1 MSAENVASAESAAG
15 AAGGVTRAEPPLRGS
30 VALVTGGG
38 SGIGLG
44 CALRFAADGAHV
56 LIAGRSEDRLRGAV
70 AELEK
75 VAAAGVRV
83 GYAVTDVTDEAQ
95 VEAAVAAAAELGPVR
110 AVLASAGGNST
121 MGPLTR
127 IDTAK
132 WRETVELNL
141 TGTMLVLKHT
151 ARLMAAGGGGS
162 FVAISSIASAV
173 THRWFGAYGVSKAGI
188 DHLVRLAADELGAS
202 GVRVNGILPGL
213 VATDMVG
220 AVTAGGPVLE
230 DYLACTPLERVG
242 RVEDIAALAA
252 FLVGPESTWI
262 TGQNINVD
270 GGHHLRRG
278 PDFRAFLEPVFG
290 ADGLRG
296 IVAEGN

>member
-1 MSAENVASAESAAG
+1 M
-15 AAGGVTRAEPPLRGS
+15 TRADLPLRDT

-44 CALRFAADGAHV
+44 CARRFAADGAHV
-56 LIAGRSEDRLRGAV
+56 LIAGRSEDRLRAAV
-70 AELEK
+70 AELDK
-75 VAAAGVRV
+75 DAAAGVRV
-83 GYAVTDVTDEAQ
+83 AYAVTDVTDEGQ
-95 VEAAVAAAAELGPVR
+95 VEAAVATAAELGSLR
-110 AVLASAGGNST
+110 AVVASAGGNST
-121 MGPLTR
+121 MGPLTS
-127 IDTAK
+127 IDTGK

-151 ARLMAAGGGGS
+151 ARLMAAAGGGS
-162 FVAISSIASAV
+162 FVAISSIASST

-202 GVRVNGILPGL
+202 GVRVNSILPGL
-213 VATDMVG
+213 VATEMVD
-220 AVTAGGPVLE
+220 AVTRGGPVLE
-230 DYLACTPLERVG
+230 DYLACTPLGRVG
-242 RVEDIAALAA
+242 QADDIASLAA

>member
-1 MSAENVASAESAAG
+1 M
-15 AAGGVTRAEPPLRGS
+15 TRAELPLTDS

-44 CALRFAADGAHV
+44 CARRFVTDGAHV
-56 LIAGRSEDRLRGAV
+56 LIAGRSADRLRAAVGELAQVAAPGVRIGCAV
-70 AELEK
+70 A
-75 VAAAGVRV
+75 
-83 GYAVTDVTDEAQ
+83 DVTDEAQ
-95 VEAAVAAAAELGPVR
+95 VEAAVASAAELGPLR
-110 AVLASAGGNST
+110 AVVASAGGNST

-127 IDTAK
+127 LDTAK

-151 ARLMAAGGGGS
+151 ARRMAAGGGGS
-162 FVAISSIASAV
+162 FVAISSVASST
-173 THRWFGAYGVSKAGI
+173 THRWFGAYGVSKAGV

-202 GVRVNGILPGL
+202 GVRVNSILPGL
-213 VATDMVG
+213 VATELVD
-220 AVTAGGPVLE
+220 AVTRGGPVLD
-230 DYLACTPLERVG
+230 DYLDCTPLGRVG
-242 RVEDIAALAA
+242 RTEDIAALAA

-262 TGQNINVD
+262 TGQNIHVD

>member
-1 MSAENVASAESAAG
+1 
-15 AAGGVTRAEPPLRGS
+15 VTRADLPLKDTS
-30 VALVTGGG
+30 ALVTGGG

-56 LIAGRSEDRLRGAV
+56 VIAGRSEDRLRGAV
-70 AELEK
+70 AEIEK
-75 VAAAGVRV
+75 VAAPGARV
-83 GYAVTDVTDEAQ
+83 AYAVADVTDEEH
-95 VEAAVAAAAELGPVR
+95 VVAAVAKAAEPGPLR
-110 AVLASAGGNST
+110 AVVASAGGNST
-121 MGPLTR
+121 MGPLTQ
-127 IDTAK
+127 IDTAR
-132 WRETVELNL
+132 WRDTVELNL

-162 FVAISSIASAV
+162 FVAISSIASST

-202 GVRVNGILPGL
+202 GVRVNSILPGL
-213 VATDMVG
+213 VATDMVDT
-220 AVTAGGPVLE
+220 VTQGGPVLD
-230 DYLACTPLERVG
+230 DYMLCTPLGRVG
-242 RVEDIAALAA
+242 ETEDISALAA

-278 PDFRAFLEPVFG
+278 PDFRAFMEPVFG

>member
-1 MSAENVASAESAAG
+1 M
-15 AAGGVTRAEPPLRGS
+15 TRADLPLRNT

-44 CALRFAADGAHV
+44 CARRFAADGAHV
-56 LIAGRSEDRLRGAV
+56 LIAGRSADRLRGAV

-75 VAAAGVRV
+75 EAANGARIA
-83 GYAVTDVTDEAQ
+83 YAVTDVTDEDQ
-95 VEAAVAAAAELGPVR
+95 VRAAVASAAELGPLR
-110 AVLASAGGNST
+110 AVVASAGGNST
-121 MGPLTR
+121 MGPLTS

-151 ARLMAAGGGGS
+151 ARLMAAAGGGS
-162 FVAISSIASAV
+162 FVAISSIASST

-202 GVRVNGILPGL
+202 GVRVNSILPGL
-213 VATDMVG
+213 VATEMVD
-220 AVTAGGPVLE
+220 AVTRGGPVLD
-230 DYLACTPLERVG
+230 DYLECTPLGRVG
-242 RVEDIAALAA
+242 RADDIAALAA

>member
-1 MSAENVASAESAAG
+1 M
-15 AAGGVTRAEPPLRGS
+15 TRADLPLRDT

-44 CALRFAADGAHV
+44 CARRFAADGAHV
-56 LIAGRSEDRLRGAV
+56 LIAGRSADRLRGAV

-75 VAAAGVRV
+75 IAPTGVRIAA
-83 GYAVTDVTDEAQ
+83 AVTDVTDEDQ
-95 VEAAVAAAAELGPVR
+95 VRATVASAAELGSLR
-110 AVLASAGGNST
+110 AVVASAGGNTT
-121 MGPLTR
+121 MGPLTSL
-127 IDTAK
+127 DTDK

-162 FVAISSIASAV
+162 FVAISSIASTL

-202 GVRVNGILPGL
+202 GVRVNSILPGL
-213 VATDMVG
+213 VATEMVD
-220 AVTAGGPVLE
+220 AVTQGGPVLD
-230 DYLACTPLERVG
+230 DYLACTPLGRVG
-242 RVEDIAALAA
+242 QADDIASLAA

>member
-1 MSAENVASAESAAG
+1 M
-15 AAGGVTRAEPPLRGS
+15 TRVDLPLKDTS
-30 VALVTGGG
+30 ALVTGGG

-56 LIAGRSEDRLRGAV
+56 VIAGRSEDRLRGAV
-70 AELEK
+70 AEIEK
-75 VAAAGVRV
+75 VAAPGARV
-83 GYAVTDVTDEAQ
+83 AYAVADVTDEEH
-95 VEAAVAAAAELGPVR
+95 VVAAVAKVAELGPLR
-110 AVLASAGGNST
+110 AVVASAGGNST
-121 MGPLTR
+121 MGPLTQ
-127 IDTAK
+127 IDTAR
-132 WRETVELNL
+132 WRDTVELNL

-162 FVAISSIASAV
+162 FVAISSIASSN

-202 GVRVNGILPGL
+202 GVRVNSILPGL
-213 VATDMVG
+213 VATDMVDT
-220 AVTAGGPVLE
+220 VTQGGPVLD
-230 DYLACTPLERVG
+230 DYMLCTPLGRVG
-242 RVEDIAALAA
+242 ETRDISSLAA

-278 PDFRAFLEPVFG
+278 PDFRAFMEPVFG